1 MPQLLT
7 LKDYEEKVY
16 LCNRCGFCRPPCPV
30 MLQRGMEETTGP
42 RGRMLLIYGLMSKEL
57 KPSASI
63 TEKVYLCTTCRY
75 CYVKCPAG
83 LDVDRIV
90 EAARHELVK
99 TGMAPPE
106 VHKVIASRINNY
118 NNPFGEPSAGR
129 IKWLGREDVTMFPE
143 RAKALYWV
151 GCMASYRVQDTVIT
165 TVKILKHANA
175 DFTMLGTE
183 EGCCGSVLLRTGQ
196 RNPVVEKYSKR
207 NVEMISARGV
217 KTLITSC
224 AGCFRT
230 FYKDYPE
237 ILGELPFEVLHSSQY
252 FERLVRDGAIEF
264 KEELPMKVTYH
275 DPCHMGRHVGVYDA
289 PRNVIKAI
297 PGVKLVEMA
306 TTREEAR
313 CCGAGGGLRSGFREL
328 SITIA
333 VDRLKTDA
341 LPTGAEAVVTPCPF
355 CILNFE
361 DAVRDHGMKIE
372 VLDLTELVSKAL
384 RIQPRM

>member
-1 MPQLLT
+1 M
-7 LKDYEEKVY
+7 K
-16 LCNRCGFCRPPCPV
+16 
-30 MLQRGMEETTGP
+30 
-42 RGRMLLIYGLMSKEL
+42 
-57 KPSASI
+57 
-63 TEKVYLCTTCRY
+63 
-75 CYVKCPAG
+75 
-83 LDVDRIV
+83 
-90 EAARHELVK
+90 
-99 TGMAPPE
+99 
-106 VHKVIASRINNY
+106 
-118 NNPFGEPSAGR
+118 
-129 IKWLGREDVTMFPE
+129 FPK
-143 RAKALYWV
+143 KAEGLYWV
-151 GCMASYRVQDTVIT
+151 GCVASYRVPETAIT
-165 TVKILKHANA
+165 TVKIFRHANV

-196 RNPVVEKYSKR
+196 REPVVEKYSKR
-207 NVEMISARGV
+207 NVEIISARGV
-217 KTLITSC
+217 ETLVTSC

-237 ILGELPFEVLHSSQY
+237 IFGELPFEVLHSSQY
-252 FERLVRDGAIEF
+252 IERLIRDEAIEF
-264 KEELPMKVTYH
+264 KDELPMKVTYH

-297 PGVKLVEMA
+297 PGVKLIEMV

-333 VDRLKTDA
+333 ADRLKTDA

-361 DAVRDHGMKIE
+361 DALRAYGIGID

-384 RIQPRM
+384 QI